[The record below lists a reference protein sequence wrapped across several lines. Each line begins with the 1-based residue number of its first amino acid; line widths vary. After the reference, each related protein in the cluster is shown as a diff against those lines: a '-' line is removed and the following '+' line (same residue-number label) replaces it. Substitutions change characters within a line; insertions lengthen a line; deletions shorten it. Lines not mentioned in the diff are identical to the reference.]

1 MKKFREKINNRFVL
15 SFLLVGILLIVFY
28 KVVSDFKGF
37 WGMIDT
43 LNIILSPFIY
53 GFVIAYI
60 FAPVYN
66 FVVGRSYRLFSRKL
80 KVGKSLTLARALGSL
95 IIVLLIVG
103 IFVGFTAMLV
113 PQLVDS
119 LMELSKMLPSSF
131 KTFTYWINEVVSN
144 ISDPSV
150 SNSISRM
157 INNALEATTN
167 WVNTSLLPN
176 IWGYLSN
183 LSSGIMAT
191 MTTIMNLIFGILVA
205 VYILNEKEIFLAQ
218 GKKIIIS
225 IRPEEKV
232 KKYKKIYEY
241 TNNVFSKYING
252 KILDSVIVGII
263 CFVTMLIMGMPYAV
277 LVSTIVGVTNII
289 PFFGPFI
296 GAIPGVII
304 IAIVSPVQALYF
316 VIMIFLLQ
324 QLDGNVIQPLILGNA
339 TGLSSFWVMFA
350 IIVGG
355 GFFGVTGMIL
365 GVPIFAIIYYVIGE
379 KVSEGLKAKDLPA
392 KTVEY
397 ETFRAYDI
405 NKKEFDEINMEYSE
419 AVHNKSIKKL
429 RKSQKKEEK
438 KQNRM
443 NKNNKGL

>member
-1 MKKFREKINNRFVL
+1 
-15 SFLLVGILLIVFY
+15 
-28 KVVSDFKGF
+28 
-37 WGMIDT
+37 MIDT